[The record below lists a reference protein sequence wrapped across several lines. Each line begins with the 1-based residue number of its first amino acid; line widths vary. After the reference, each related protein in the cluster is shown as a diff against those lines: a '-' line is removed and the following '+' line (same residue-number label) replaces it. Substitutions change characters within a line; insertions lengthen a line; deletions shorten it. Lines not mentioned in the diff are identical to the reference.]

1 MPDLSVKGIEKFWHE
16 PDNSEIYKIISVMES
31 VENWS
36 NAENAELDEALDAL
50 GKVLDGIGYVD
61 LKEEDKFIQIANNL
75 KIGHMLRVVQALDI
89 AHPGAVAKLFLF
101 AKENSGSS
109 EDANGLFLRRNI
121 VFERLRALSRVFA
134 EDRINHILKVL
145 EEKK

>member
-16 PDNSEIYKIISVMES
+16 HDNSEIYKIISVMES

-36 NAENAELDEALDAL
+36 NTENAELDKALDKL
-50 GKVLDGIGYVD
+50 GKVLDNIGYVD

-75 KIGHMLRVVQALDI
+75 KIGHMLRIIQALDI

-101 AKENSGSS
+101 AKENSESS

-121 VFERLRALSRVFA
+121 VFERLRALARVFA
-134 EDRINHILKVL
+134 EDRLNQILQVL
-145 EEKK
+145 GDKK